1 MTQVPFAMKKV
12 HLVLQG
18 KGGVGKSYAGSC
30 VTQFYQ
36 ENGEPVIPM
45 DTDPVN
51 ATLTGYKSLDAI
63 RVELMEGSHLNE
75 RQFDSMMERI
85 MSTDSNFVIDNG
97 ASSFIPL
104 SNYLL
109 ENSAIE
115 MISESGKQVV
125 IHTVITGGQA
135 MLDTLHGFTRLA
147 QQMPENAQIVVWLNE
162 FFGNIEANGKQ
173 FEEMRAYLDHKDR
186 VTGIIRLNRQTSD
199 TFGKDVELML
209 DRKMTFADAAA
220 GSEFGLM
227 SKQRLAMVKR
237 SIFEQLSN
245 VI

>member
-1 MTQVPFAMKKV
+1 MKKV
-12 HLVLQG
+12 HFTLQG
-18 KGGVGKSYAGSC
+18 KGGVGKSYASSC
-30 VTQFYQ
+30 TTQFYN
-36 ENGEPVIPM
+36 ENGEPVISM

-51 ATLTGYKSLDAI
+51 ATLSGYPSLNAV
-63 RVELMEGSHLNE
+63 RVELMEGSNLNQ
-75 RQFDSMMERI
+75 RQFDSMMETI
-85 MSTDSNFVIDNG
+85 LEEDSNFVIDNG

-115 MISESGKQVV
+115 LISAAGKQVV

-135 MLDTLHGFTRLA
+135 MLDTLHGFTGLA
-147 QQMPENAQIVVWLNE
+147 KQMPENAQIVVWLNE
-162 FFGNIEANGKQ
+162 FFGHIEADGKQ
-173 FEEMRAYLDHKDR
+173 FEEMKAYQAHKDR

-209 DRKMTFADAAA
+209 DRKMTFADVAA
-220 GSEFGLM
+220 GSDFGLM

-237 SIFEQLSN
+237 SIFDQLAN